1 MARNTEKS
9 SKSEYDRIRDNILR
23 QRRYFKSQGYKVPNI
38 PLTPKQ
44 AGFDTKEIKGYQW
57 ADRIKGLREYE
68 KNLQESIQYQ
78 RKTKGIEYAPYNKVK
93 LSNYLKNL
101 DTKGYGKGASKV
113 KEWFQSTLEKV
124 GEERMVEVIEE
135 AENSGVQVDRYVKYD
150 DETAIKYIGDMTN
163 FFYDKGYVDK
173 NQSYD
178 ILSEVAGANDY
189 YSNFFETILEDMI

>member
-1 MARNTEKS
+1 MSRNTEKS

-57 ADRIKGLREYE
+57 SDRIKGLREYE

-78 RKTKGIEYAPYNKVK
+78 RKTKGVEYAPYNKVK

-113 KEWFQSTLEKV
+113 KDWFQSTLEKV

-135 AENSGVQVDRYVKYD
+135 AENSGVQVDRYIKYD

-163 FFYDKGYVDK
+163 FF
-173 NQSYD
+173 
-178 ILSEVAGANDY
+178 
-189 YSNFFETILEDMI
+189 ETILEDMI